1 MVKHLVQP
9 EDAAAAAVGSS
20 TLQASATDGLQSS
33 SSGGSGSSR
42 SSSGSSRGDG
52 RVQQRRRWTQPVA
65 ARQVPGY
72 NSGPLL
78 QSVAVC

>member
-9 EDAAAAAVGSS
+9 EAAAAVGSS
-20 TLQASATDGLQSS
+20 TLQASAADGLQSS
-33 SSGGSGSSR
+33 SSMGSSGSGSS
-42 SSSGSSRGDG
+42 SSGTSSRGDG
-52 RVQQRRRWTQPVA
+52 RVQRRRWTQPVA